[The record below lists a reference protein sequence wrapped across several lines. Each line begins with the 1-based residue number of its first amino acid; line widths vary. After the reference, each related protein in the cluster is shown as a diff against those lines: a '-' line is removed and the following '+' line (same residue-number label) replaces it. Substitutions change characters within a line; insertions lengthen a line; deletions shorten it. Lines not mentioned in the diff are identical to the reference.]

1 MRRKKNWITYSIFN
15 LCTVAFLGFILRS
28 KIIFALPLIN
38 YNHLLESHFHFAFG
52 GWVTLALMVL
62 SVYELFPASLHEK
75 PFYQWIFRI
84 IVITSWITLLTQYFD
99 GNSLSTKLFSAAFIL
114 ATYIYGWIF
123 IADIKKAKVSKAVL
137 VLAISSTVSLLLSSV
152 GPFALDYLF
161 ALKSQNAILY
171 RNALYTYLHFQYNGF
186 FTLAVFS
193 LLFHKIKS
201 EIKAGSDHNIYRFSL
216 LLIIS
221 IPTSL
226 FLTYLWQDPNT
237 LFRVIAICGSIFILI
252 TLILFLTISPTL
264 YNAFHKSNPLL
275 KYIMFLSFSSFVLK
289 MFLQSFT
296 IFPKIGDA
304 VFGNRPIIIGFLHL
318 VFLAFV
324 TLFILGYFIYSGLQD
339 IKSGF
344 NKLALIVF
352 SSGVILTEVILMA
365 QGLGAMFLVSNSLVP
380 WLLWTTSILL
390 FIGALMIFMSRIIS
404 GQQFHD

>member
-15 LCTVAFLGFILRS
+15 LCVVAFIGFILRS
-28 KIIFALPLIN
+28 KIIFTLPIIN

-62 SVYELFPASLHEK
+62 SVYELLPASVHEK
-75 PFYQWIFRI
+75 PFYQWIFG
-84 IVITSWITLLTQYFD
+84 VISISSWITLLTQFFG

-114 ATYIYGWIF
+114 ATYVYGFRF
-123 IADIKKAKVSKAVL
+123 IRDIKKANVSKSVL
-137 VLAISSTVSLLLSSV
+137 VLVVSSIVSLMLSSV

-161 ALKSQNAILY
+161 AVKSQNAVLY

-193 LLFHKIKS
+193 LIFHKIKS
-201 EIKAGSDHNIYRFSL
+201 EFIPGSDHNIHTFSI

-226 FLTYLWQDPNT
+226 FLTYLWHDPNS
-237 LFRVIAICGSIFILI
+237 LFRAIAICGSVFIFL
-252 TLILFLTISPTL
+252 TLVLFLIISSSL
-264 YNAFHKSNPLL
+264 FNAFHKSEPVL
-275 KYIMFLSFSSFVLK
+275 KYVMFLSFSSFVLK

-324 TLFILGYFIYSGLQD
+324 TLFILGYLFYSHLQD
-339 IKSGF
+339 IRSGF
-344 NKLALIVF
+344 TTMALIIF
-352 SSGVILTEVILMA
+352 SSGVILTEAILMA
-365 QGLGAMFLVSNSLVP
+365 QGLGAMFLKSNSLVP

-390 FIGALMIFMSRIIS
+390 FIGALMIFMARIIP
-404 GQQFHD
+404 GPQIRD